1 MDFSW
6 LLGSFAIAYLLGSIP
21 FGLLLTRVFGAGDI
35 RAVGSGNIGATN
47 VLRTGRKGLA
57 VATLFLDLL
66 KGLAAV
72 RLTQDI
78 YGSDVAMLS
87 AFFVVVGHVFPI
99 WLRFHGGKGVATTFG
114 AFFALNWMFAL
125 AICAIWLAVFL
136 ITRFS
141 SLSAILSICYSP
153 VIAYLLDGYLTALL
167 CLSLAGVILFSHRHN
182 LLRLLSGTEMS
193 FRKKIL

>member
-1 MDFSW
+1 MDLSW

-72 RLTQDI
+72 GLTQDI